1 MTWVSTEAFFQMTHP
16 AGWDVF
22 QAAAGLHVAV
32 RNSWGITEKHSLQ
45 THKITEAYVAFAP
58 QLGIS

>member
-1 MTWVSTEAFFQMTHP
+1 MTHP
-16 AGWDVF
+16 GGWENF

-45 THKITEAYVAFAP
+45 THKIPEAYVAFAQ
-58 QLGIS
+58 QLGTS